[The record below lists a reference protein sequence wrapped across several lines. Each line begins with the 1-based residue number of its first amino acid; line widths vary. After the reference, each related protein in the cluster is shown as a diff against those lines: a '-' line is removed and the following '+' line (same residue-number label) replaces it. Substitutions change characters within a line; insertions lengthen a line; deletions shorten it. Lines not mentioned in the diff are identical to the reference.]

1 MPSMD
6 RAIVRLPSIFACYW
20 CSDYLQSLLVIGVPS
35 NRTFTFNL
43 CLLLVFRFSS
53 LFLQNKKVQFN
64 FVTHLS
70 LLFVYLLYF
79 KIAMDN
85 PIYIYIYI
93 YFFLLEFLEI
103 SCLSNLNCHY
113 LLSRWV
119 GVASLFNVFILC
131 NCHYL
136 FFIVFIKIFL
146 NKLNVKT
153 QPIGTLF
160 FVDPNSHTHP

>member
-1 MPSMD
+1 MPSVD
-6 RAIVRLPSIFACYW
+6 RAI
-20 CSDYLQSLLVIGVPS
+20 LQSLLVIGVPS

-85 PIYIYIYI
+85 PIIFF
-93 YFFLLEFLEI
+93 FFLLEFLEI

-136 FFIVFIKIFL
+136 FVIVFTKIFL

-153 QPIGTLF
+153 QPIDTLF